1 MNMRGFYARTALC
14 LGAAGVGGERRLAGT
29 RATRHAG
36 EVQRAPKPAEFD
48 RHAAGYRRM
57 HAEAI
62 RASGEPPEFF
72 AAAKVRYM
80 AAALPRAPSTLLDF
94 GCGVGA
100 TLGLLCD
107 AFPGAAVHGVDASAA
122 SLEIAACEHPGARLA
137 ACDDGR
143 IPLPDASMDAA
154 LAACVFHHIAIPE
167 RRQWMRELRRV
178 LAPGGR
184 LFVFEH
190 NPWNPL
196 TRAAVRKCAFDADA
210 VLLSR
215 MQTRTLMRDAGF
227 AQVQGD
233 YTTFFPGPLA
243 ALRPL
248 ERGLGW
254 LPLGAQYV
262 VHGAA

>member
-1 MNMRGFYARTALC
+1 
-14 LGAAGVGGERRLAGT
+14 
-29 RATRHAG
+29 
-36 EVQRAPKPAEFD
+36 
-48 RHAAGYRRM
+48 M

-107 AFPGAAVHGVDASAA
+107 TFPGAAVHGVDASAA

-143 IPLPDASMDAA
+143 IPLPDASVDAA
-154 LAACVFHHIAIPE
+154 LAACVFHHIALPE
-167 RRQWMRELRRV
+167 RLHWMRELRRV
-178 LAPGGR
+178 LVAGGR

-215 MQTRTLMRDAGF
+215 LQARALMRDAGF
-227 AQVQGD
+227 ARMQGD
-233 YTTFFPGPLA
+233 YTTFFPSPLA
-243 ALRPL
+243 ALRRI

-254 LPLGAQYV
+254 LPMGAQYV

>member
-1 MNMRGFYARTALC
+1 
-14 LGAAGVGGERRLAGT
+14 
-29 RATRHAG
+29 
-36 EVQRAPKPAEFD
+36 
-48 RHAAGYRRM
+48 M

-72 AAAKVRYM
+72 AAAKVHYM

-107 AFPGAAVHGVDASAA
+107 AFPEATVHGVDASPA
-122 SLEIAACEHPGARLA
+122 SLEIAALDHPRTRLA
-137 ACDDGR
+137 PCDEGR
-143 IPLPDASMDAA
+143 IPLPDASIDAV
-154 LAACVFHHIAIPE
+154 LAACVFHHIATPD
-167 RRQWMRELRRV
+167 RLHWMRELRRV
-178 LAPGGR
+178 LVAGGM

-196 TRAAVRKCAFDADA
+196 TRAAVRQCAFDADA

-215 MQTRTLMRDAGF
+215 AQTRALMRDAGF
-227 AQVQGD
+227 AGVKGD

-243 ALRPL
+243 ALRPI

-262 VHGAA
+262 VRGSAV